1 MHIKDFKKYFS
12 ESFDLKN
19 ENLIGDL
26 IENGVLIEKDSNKE
40 IPIVNY
46 IIRITSK
53 EGYVSN
59 FGLQW
64 NTFKSTQLDSFS
76 GFPLTA
82 NRFWTNTKWKP
93 DDLKGKTVLEVGY
106 GAGRFTEIMLNSGAN
121 VVSVDMSNAVD
132 VNYKNNSENT
142 ASIGLSFIP
151 NPKSEFDLSFKK
163 INNSSNQFELSFN
176 KILKDNW
183 TYNLGFG
190 VYEKSNSKLNTDLSF
205 STKINF

>member
-19 ENLIGDL
+19 ENLIGDF

-46 IIRITSK
+46 IIRLTSK

-64 NTFKSTQLDSFS
+64 NTFKSTQLDSFF

-93 DDLKGKTVLEVGY
+93 DDLKGKTVLEVGS
-106 GAGRFTEIMLNSGAN
+106 GAGRMQIFSVPLNGIHPI
-121 VVSVDMSNAVD
+121 D
-132 VNYKNNSENT
+132 SERLISSIKLKVYIKSKFNLFK
-142 ASIGLSFIP
+142 ASLKSSLNRHQD
-151 NPKSEFDLSFKK
+151 NP
-163 INNSSNQFELSFN
+163 
-176 KILKDNW
+176 
-183 TYNLGFG
+183 YN
-190 VYEKSNSKLNTDLSF
+190 
-205 STKINF
+205 